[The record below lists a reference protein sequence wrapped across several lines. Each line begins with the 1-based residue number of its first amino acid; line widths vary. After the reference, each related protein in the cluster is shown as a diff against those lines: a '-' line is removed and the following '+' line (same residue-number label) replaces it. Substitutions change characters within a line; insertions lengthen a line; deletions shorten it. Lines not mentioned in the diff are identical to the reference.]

1 MTAGKGLGTIKYNT
15 VETSLMN
22 EQKEKYLMFYNYYVE
37 RGKRIAVTLE
47 VLDYLTTHEQDYNN
61 IATISPAFMAAVISN
76 FWMQA
81 IIELDAFYYVNN
93 DLSFNKFFNYIK
105 SNWNLIFTKE
115 FFEEMHFGNS
125 IETRQI
131 SFTQKE
137 IFDTI
142 AKCENIIVQNKTDID
157 NLRKLR
163 NNVAAHFADINNK
176 GFSISLDQLMKV
188 FQVTEQ
194 IINKIGV
201 FYDRVSISLKPINVG
216 DIYQTCHALN
226 MYIKH
231 RDYIIKAEN
240 NLLGQ
245 SK

>member
-1 MTAGKGLGTIKYNT
+1 MMAGKGLGTIKYNT
-15 VETSLMN
+15 VEMSPMN
-22 EQKEKYLMFYNYYVE
+22 SQKEKYLAFYNYYVE
-37 RGKRIAVTLE
+37 RGKRIATTLE
-47 VLDYLTTHEQDYNN
+47 TLDYLATHEQEYTT
-61 IATISPAFMAAVISN
+61 ISTISPAFITAVINN

-81 IIELDAFYYVNN
+81 IIELDAFYYVKN

-115 FFEEMHFGNS
+115 FFEEIHYSNCV
-125 IETRQI
+125 EKRQI
-131 SFTQKE
+131 KFTKKK
-137 IFDTI
+137 IFDTVTE
-142 AKCENIIVQNKTDID
+142 CENIIEQNKSDID

-163 NNVAAHFADINNK
+163 DNIAAHFADINNNN
-176 GFSISLDQLMKV
+176 FSISLEELIKI
-188 FQVTEQ
+188 FQITEQ

-201 FYDRVSISLKPINVG
+201 FYDRVAVSLKPINAG

-226 MYIKH
+226 MFIKY

-245 SK
+245 NR

>member
-1 MTAGKGLGTIKYNT
+1 MTTGKGLGTIRYNN
-15 VETSLMN
+15 VETSPMN
-22 EQKEKYLMFYNYYVE
+22 GQKEKYLAFYNYYVE
-37 RGKRIAVTLE
+37 RGKRIATTLE
-47 VLDYLTTHEQDYNN
+47 TLDYLTTHEQEY
-61 IATISPAFMAAVISN
+61 ATISKISPAFMAAVINN

-81 IIELDAFYYVNN
+81 IIELDAFYYTNN
-93 DLSFNKFFNYIK
+93 DLSFNKFFKYIK

-115 FFEEMHFGNS
+115 FYEEIHYNNCV
-125 IETRQI
+125 EKRQI
-131 SFTQKE
+131 KFTKKK
-137 IFDTI
+137 IFD
-142 AKCENIIVQNKTDID
+142 AVSECENIIEQNKSEID

-163 NNVAAHFADINNK
+163 DNVAAHFADINNK
-176 GFSISLDQLMKV
+176 EFSISLDQLIKV
-188 FQVTEQ
+188 FQITEQ

-201 FYDRVSISLKPINVG
+201 FYDRVSISLKPINAG

-226 MYIKH
+226 MYIKY